1 MEENRINE
9 IEAYAKRR
17 EEESI
22 QKELAEKNEKEILL
36 AKICNEW
43 NRPLSWFCNI

>member
-1 MEENRINE
+1 MEENRIKE

-22 QKELAEKNEKEILL
+22 QKELAEKN
-36 AKICNEW
+36 
-43 NRPLSWFCNI
+43 

>member
-36 AKICNEW
+36 AKISAHDAVEK
-43 NRPLSWFCNI
+43 FKK